1 MTEVKC
7 WWSDDLQFS
16 KDMSNFHIIDSG
28 LATDIE
34 DNGYSCKNYP
44 FEVGFRGHL
53 TPDNRSRLSLLHKL
67 CSPSVTFSKFCQN
80 TAKTSLLCSYAIFL
94 SRNDPWTGAEF
105 IMPVNKWV
113 IYETYLYTLQL
124 YLCVKTNSSAWAV
137 GYWKCC
143 RPTSWSECYCLLT
156 IVSLF
161 ISLQ

>member
-1 MTEVKC
+1 MG
-7 WWSDDLQFS
+7 SR
-16 KDMSNFHIIDSG
+16 
-28 LATDIE
+28 
-34 DNGYSCKNYP
+34 GY
-44 FEVGFRGHL
+44 L

-80 TAKTSLLCSYAIFL
+80 IAKTSLLCSYAIFL

-161 ISLQ
+161 LSLNKQINLDVLNVKDKIKTNGNGCLEGKVWHTYRTNS